1 MLPNSTRGRLRW
13 ALSESVVVA
22 GIVFAWIV
30 VALVAIVAL
39 RVLTFPFRLLDLPLP
54 LSDVL
59 LSVSVLGDAI
69 LVVTLVTSL
78 LYALVRAGTLI
89 TDYRRDP

>member
-1 MLPNSTRGRLRW
+1 MLPTSTRGRLRW